1 MSNTSDKESINQPS
15 LCENLLQEQSLSTL
29 ESNNAVPNSASRTQ
43 VPNKLTFDSKIQP
56 LLGSPYFISIMAKSH
71 VQLPYQLVVPTHFHK
86 VLPLATV
93 QGILQCR
100 GNTWQ
105 IRYCG
110 DSPLRRFSC
119 GWRKFVEDN
128 ELQVGDGCVFE
139 LVDDKEL
146 TFRVQILDGQIP
158 SKFFK
163 KGSLDRPINID

>member
-56 LLGSPYFISIMAKSH
+56 LMGSPYFISIMAKSH

-86 VLPLATV
+86 ALPLSTV

-100 GNTWQ
+100 GGRWM
-105 IRYCG
+105 C
-110 DSPLRRFSC
+110 F
-119 GWRKFVEDN
+119 
-128 ELQVGDGCVFE
+128 
-139 LVDDKEL
+139 
-146 TFRVQILDGQIP
+146 
-158 SKFFK
+158 
-163 KGSLDRPINID
+163 